1 MTNLNSV
8 FKSRDIALLT
18 KVMAL
23 VFPGVTH
30 GCETWTVKKAKCQKL
45 MSLNSGA
52 GENFCKFLGR
62 QGDQSSQS

>member
-1 MTNLNSV
+1 MTNLNSA
-8 FKSRDIALLT
+8 FKSRDIALLI

-23 VFPGVTH
+23 VFPGVMH
-30 GCETWTVKKAKCQKL
+30 GCETWTVKKAKCQKM

-52 GENFCKFLGR
+52 GEDFCKFFGQ